1 MSHISAGLSTDVLK
15 RSGENCHSHL
25 FLSLVC
31 AGRSV
36 DLCYENENDRNAWK
50 SLLDTLCS
58 KEHGKLTGIEGITP
72 GSPAIKTRAGSGSGT
87 GVGTGGSGKVTPT
100 SESVTDGT
108 TMPSLLST
116 SDSSRSPSSIQL
128 STPVTPSLS
137 RSSSFV
143 VTANESK
150 ESVVEWS
157 VLYSTIGPEIV
168 PFTVI
173 ENILN
178 LDVQFNEDGK
188 SVDSYDR
195 NSVSSSIKSLTI
207 SPTANKT

>member
-1 MSHISAGLSTDVLK
+1 MSTDVLK
-15 RSGENCHSHL
+15 RSGENANSHL

-31 AGRSV
+31 SGRSV
-36 DLCYENENDRNAWK
+36 DLCYDNESDRNAWK

-72 GSPAIKTRAGSGSGT
+72 GSPAIRTKAGSGVGTGT
-87 GVGTGGSGKVTPT
+87 GVGTGGSGKITLTQET
-100 SESVTDGT
+100 SVDGT
-108 TMPSLLST
+108 TMSSLLS
-116 SDSSRSPSSIQL
+116 SPDISRSPSIIQL
-128 STPVTPSLS
+128 SGPTTPTLS

-143 VTANESK
+143 VSPSDGK
-150 ESVVEWS
+150 DKDSVVEWS

-168 PFTVI
+168 PFEVL

-178 LDVQFNEDGK
+178 LDVQFNEEGK
-188 SVDSYDR
+188 SIDSNDR

>member
-1 MSHISAGLSTDVLK
+1 
-15 RSGENCHSHL
+15 
-25 FLSLVC
+25 
-31 AGRSV
+31 
-36 DLCYENENDRNAWK
+36 
-50 SLLDTLCS
+50 
-58 KEHGKLTGIEGITP
+58 
-72 GSPAIKTRAGSGSGT
+72 
-87 GVGTGGSGKVTPT
+87 
-100 SESVTDGT
+100 
-108 TMPSLLST
+108 MPSLLST